1 MKKDWL
7 RNNLGIIILAI
18 IGFVFLYAMVT
29 PFSSSSEKVSISR
42 VISEIKDEQVD
53 SVIIQKDKLEV
64 ELKDGSKLTAEI
76 SESMDFLQVLS
87 DQGIDLASVPLEFK
101 NEQMKGVWLDL
112 ITAIVPTVLII
123 GFILFMMRQASGGAG
138 SGGAFSFGRS
148 KAKLYAEEG
157 GEEEEGKEGKSK
169 ADKKKRTTFDDVAAL
184 EEAKEELKEI
194 VEFLKM
200 PQKFAALGARIPR
213 GVLLVGPPGTGKTL
227 LARAVAGEAGVPFY
241 SISGSEFVEMFV
253 GVGASR
259 VRDLFDQAK
268 KSSPCIV
275 FVDEIDAVGRHRGAG
290 LGGGHD
296 EREQTLNQIL
306 VEMDGFDIHTNV
318 IVMAATNRPDV
329 LDPAL
334 LRPGR
339 FDRQVILDQADIKGR
354 VSILKIHAR
363 GKPLKANVKLE
374 TVAKLT
380 AGFSGADLENVMN
393 EAAILAARANKKKV
407 GMEELEEA
415 VDRILAGPERKS
427 RVVTEE
433 KKKLTAYHEAGHALV
448 AHKLPHADPV
458 HKISII
464 ARGMAAGYTRFL
476 PAEDRTNWTRSQFKD
491 MIAAMLAGHATEQ
504 MVFND
509 VTTGARDD
517 LERATRIARKMVT
530 EYGMSERM
538 GPQTFGEKSG
548 DIFLGKDI
556 MRQRDYSEEIA
567 KQIDDEV
574 SVIMKE
580 AYDKATGIIKK
591 ERALLDI
598 IAATLIEKETLEGEE
613 FEKIMGEPAVSA

>member
-1 MKKDWL
+1 
-7 RNNLGIIILAI
+7 
-18 IGFVFLYAMVT
+18 
-29 PFSSSSEKVSISR
+29 
-42 VISEIKDEQVD
+42 
-53 SVIIQKDKLEV
+53 
-64 ELKDGSKLTAEI
+64 
-76 SESMDFLQVLS
+76 
-87 DQGIDLASVPLEFK
+87 
-101 NEQMKGVWLDL
+101 
-112 ITAIVPTVLII
+112 
-123 GFILFMMRQASGGAG
+123 
-138 SGGAFSFGRS
+138 
-148 KAKLYAEEG
+148 
-157 GEEEEGKEGKSK
+157 
-169 ADKKKRTTFDDVAAL
+169 
-184 EEAKEELKEI
+184 
-194 VEFLKM
+194 
-200 PQKFAALGARIPR
+200 
-213 GVLLVGPPGTGKTL
+213 LVGPPGTGKTL